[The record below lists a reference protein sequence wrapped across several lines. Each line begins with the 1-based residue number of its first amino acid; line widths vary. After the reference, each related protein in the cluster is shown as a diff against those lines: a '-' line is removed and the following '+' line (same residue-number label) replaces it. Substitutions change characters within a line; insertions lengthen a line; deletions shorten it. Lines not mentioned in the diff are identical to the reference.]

1 MTLPRSSAQ
10 NNNNKPPDSV
20 SLINEP
26 TILPDN
32 DLATNKPLSSSL
44 QDLTQTGMC
53 TMVLV
58 ITFS

>member
-32 DLATNKPLSSSL
+32 DKPLSSSL